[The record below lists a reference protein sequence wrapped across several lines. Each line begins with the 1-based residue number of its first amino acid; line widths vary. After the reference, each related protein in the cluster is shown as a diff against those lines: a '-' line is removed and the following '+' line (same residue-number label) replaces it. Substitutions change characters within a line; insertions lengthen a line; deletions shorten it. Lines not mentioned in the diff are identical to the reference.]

1 VSPSQLARCWCRAA
15 TAHGRRNNQSTVGT
29 YARRNPVAPDRMVAS
44 HSTAMHR
51 LSREVISKDG
61 ASNAPFNHPSPTS
74 SAPRRKARGQRLL
87 YDSESVSSKLAP
99 ARNPCSCTDCRGTAH
114 AISEESAPTDLD
126 TTRGAEPTEVLR
138 YWPSVARIADG
149 VRSSGQ
155 GDSGYSP
162 RLAPDSRVNSASHAT
177 HCASAAAECPTKTFI
192 RWLRPCVPSSTRS
205 TACSF
210 T

>member
-1 VSPSQLARCWCRAA
+1 MWRAV
-15 TAHGRRNNQSTVGT
+15 RRLTTLPRRAVHLGEKHVDNDCCTTQNQ
-29 YARRNPVAPDRMVAS
+29 YRRSSHLHAIPVPVLIAGEQPTQYQRN
-44 HSTAMHR
+44 R
-51 LSREVISKDG
+51 RR
-61 ASNAPFNHPSPTS
+61 PTS
-74 SAPRRKARGQRLL
+74 
-87 YDSESVSSKLAP
+87 
-99 ARNPCSCTDCRGTAH
+99 
-114 AISEESAPTDLD
+114 D